1 MHTSNVMQSN
11 QVIVKNMCVYIHT
24 HAYTFM
30 HVITMKKEIMNLKAS
45 KEEYMGGFE
54 EKKWK
59 GEMI

>member
-1 MHTSNVMQSN
+1 MQMN
-11 QVIVKNMCVYIHT
+11 QTVVKNICVYVHT

-30 HVITMKKEIMNLKAS
+30 HVIAMEKETMNLKVS
-45 KEEYMGGFE
+45 KEEYMAGFE

>member
-1 MHTSNVMQSN
+1 MQIN
-11 QVIVKNMCVYIHT
+11 QVIVKNTCVFIHT

-59 GEMI
+59 GKMI